1 MRRLWMSRA
10 DRARWQA
17 ARTLTDL
24 GKVTA
29 AWWEGTVRSL
39 PGHRANHRPN
49 PALAE
54 HATALATA
62 NRAGFLILTAQAGVI
77 NGQLQQRAAVQ
88 GFATDPALIRRLVDA
103 AEKAGIEIAL
113 GDWYDAFYDG
123 PGTGITVTAGGGR
136 DVVFGQALG
145 MAELKARWPKLPHA
159 VDAVA
164 PALQITLADRQFGP
178 STLLWDM
185 LAAVTGPAG
194 PSPAPKIVCRECGCT
209 AIDWQICNDGCSG
222 VLDQADGRCVACIN
236 PSIVIDWSKEPEEKE
251 CALCGAPFFHAGSY
265 CSLGCE
271 AADGYGDEDE
281 DEEAAEQPS
290 PTGARKECT
299 LCRAPFSG
307 TGDYCTVGCNLADTP
322 WSAGEGEPP
331 LRASERI
338 QAKRSQAAVPD
349 DPWATGPS

>member
-39 PGHRANHRPN
+39 PGHRVNHRPH

-54 HATALATA
+54 HTAALATA
-62 NRAGFLILTAQAGVI
+62 NRAGFLIPGAQAGFVD
-77 NGQLQQRAAVQ
+77 GQLRQRAAVL

-103 AEKAGIEIAL
+103 AEKAGLEIAL
-113 GDWYDAFYDG
+113 NDWLDFEYDG
-123 PGTGITVTAGGGR
+123 PGTGITVTTGDGA
-136 DVVFGQALG
+136 DNLFGQALG
-145 MAELKARWPKLPHA
+145 LLDLKAMWPKLPHA

-164 PALQITLADRQFGP
+164 DALQITLADPQFGP
-178 STLLWDM
+178 STLLWDT
-185 LAAVTGPAG
+185 LTAALPAE
-194 PSPAPKIVCRECGCT
+194 PSPAPKIMCRECGCT
-209 AIDWQICNDGCSG
+209 FRSNCADGCIGG
-222 VLDQADGRCVACIN
+222 VWDQADGRCPACID

-271 AADGYGDEDE
+271 AADGYGD
-281 DEEAAEQPS
+281 DEEEEVAEQPS
-290 PTGARKECT
+290 PAGSRKECT

-307 TGDYCTVGCNLADTP
+307 TGDYCTVLCNLADTP
-322 WSAGEGEPP
+322 WSDGEGEPP

-338 QAKRSQAAVPD
+338 QAKRLQAADPD
-349 DPWATGPS
+349 DPWATSPS